1 MSDLSKFELLRSISL
16 PALVQEEVLRMIKA
30 GELQAGER
38 LNEVDLA
45 ERLGVSRPPI
55 REALRAL
62 EEAGLVRLERNRGMF
77 VRDVSEADSVELY
90 QVRAAL
96 DDQAGRLL
104 APRIADKQVQELEHM
119 LDKLE
124 ACGEGDVN
132 RTFPLNIAF
141 HDRLVQMT
149 DNAILLAV
157 YRQVINR
164 MHLLRRRS
172 FAAGNAASHGEHR
185 AIVAALAAR
194 DPAAAARAMRAHV
207 ERGFERMQ
215 TASSGAHGEP
225 PARKPRL
232 RRA

>member
-1 MSDLSKFELLRSISL
+1 MTDLSKFELLRSFSL

-30 GELQAGER
+30 GELQAGAR

-45 ERLGVSRPPI
+45 ERLRVSRPPI

-77 VRDVSEADSVELY
+77 VREVSETDAVELY
-90 QVRAAL
+90 QIRAAL
-96 DDQAGRLL
+96 DDEAGRLL
-104 APRIADKQVQELEHM
+104 APRIGENELRELDRMLNELEQC
-119 LDKLE
+119 D
-124 ACGEGDVN
+124 EGDVN

-149 DNAILLAV
+149 GNAVLLTI

-172 FAAGNAASHGEHR
+172 FGGGNRASHAEHR
-185 AIVAALAAR
+185 AILAGLASR
-194 DPAAAARAMRAHV
+194 DSAVAARAMRTHV
-207 ERGFERMQ
+207 ENGFERMRA
-215 TASSGAHGEP
+215 ASATTQEDKPVGA
-225 PARKPRL
+225 ARA